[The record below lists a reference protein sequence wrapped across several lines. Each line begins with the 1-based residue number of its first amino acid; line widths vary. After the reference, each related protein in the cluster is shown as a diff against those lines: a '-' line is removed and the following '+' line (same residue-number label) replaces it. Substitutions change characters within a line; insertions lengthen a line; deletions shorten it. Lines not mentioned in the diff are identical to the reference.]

1 MVRGVGGW
9 QPPTGFLGQ
18 RPKWDGAKP
27 SPSGEPTTT
36 EAKRVVIVGY
46 TGTSP
51 VAHTRKRS
59 NVQICVLRLSFP
71 CALFRVGFA
80 ANRSV
85 LRLFWAFRTV
95 PVKCSV
101 PTVYDRGISGFVRC
115 THIRRWIMAVIIRSV
130 G

>member
-1 MVRGVGGW
+1 M
-9 QPPTGFLGQ
+9 
-18 RPKWDGAKP
+18 
-27 SPSGEPTTT
+27 
-36 EAKRVVIVGY
+36 GY

-71 CALFRVGFA
+71 CALFRVILA

-85 LRLFWAFRTV
+85 LRLFWTFRTV
-95 PVKCSV
+95 PVRCSV
-101 PTVYDRGISGFVRC
+101 PTVYDRGIPGFVHY
-115 THIRRWIMAVIIRSV
+115 TNIRRWIMAVIIRSV